1 MRAPSFAIEGICYAK
16 VLQLARGS
24 STYTGGLPLNYSV
37 MTLCCGY
44 GLRVQLGY
52 AYSHLMQLATLKQD
66 LSHDLLEVDNLIVAS
81 LHSDVALIQDI
92 AHYIIRSG
100 GKRLRPLL
108 VLLSAK
114 ACAYVGQQ
122 QLTMAAVLEFIHT
135 ATLLHDDVVDNA
147 MLRRNHK
154 TANNQWGN
162 QAAILV
168 GDFLYS
174 RAFQLMVQA
183 NDLQIMRIVANATN
197 TIAEGEVLQLMYQ
210 KNPATSEADYLRVI
224 RCKTAK
230 LFEAAAE
237 IGAVLGKQPMQ
248 VQTALARY
256 GMHLGTAYQ
265 LIDDLL
271 DYQADTATLGKNIGN
286 DLAEGKPTL
295 PLIHVLRNGTMAQ
308 RALIKNAILNPSTAN
323 FAEIY
328 QAVQQTKSLEY
339 TREFADREATLARQ
353 ALAEVADTINT
364 QDLLNLVDHLLL
376 RNN

>member
-1 MRAPSFAIEGICYAK
+1 
-16 VLQLARGS
+16 
-24 STYTGGLPLNYSV
+24 
-37 MTLCCGY
+37 
-44 GLRVQLGY
+44 
-52 AYSHLMQLATLKQD
+52 MQLATIKQD

-92 AHYIIRSG
+92 ANYIIHSG

-147 MLRRNHK
+147 MLRRSHK

-183 NDLQIMRIVANATN
+183 NDLQIMRIIANATN

-237 IGAVLGKQPMQ
+237 IGAVLGKQPLQ
-248 VQTALARY
+248 VQSSLARY

-295 PLIHVLRNGTMAQ
+295 PLIHVLRNGNMAQ
-308 RALIKNAILNPSTAN
+308 RALIKNAILNPQTAN

-339 TREFADREATLARQ
+339 TREFADREANLARQ
-353 ALAEVADTINT
+353 ALAELAGAVNT
-364 QDLLNLVDHLLL
+364 QDLQNLTDHLLL